1 MTADRQISDV
11 HLLAGRLAAAQ
22 NLEFGRAE
30 ELARKISTAD
40 DDIWLAA
47 LEWAT
52 TGQMPAEP
60 VVEHRNPALLSARMK
75 PSMVFTALMSLRS
88 DPERALSSLRH
99 PPRKSRQAEE
109 PQTEEG
115 VS

>member
-1 MTADRQISDV
+1 MTADRKISDV
-11 HLLAGRLAAAQ
+11 HLLAEKLAAAQ
-22 NLEFGRAE
+22 NLEVGRAE
-30 ELARKISTAD
+30 QLAQKISTAD

-52 TGQMPAEP
+52 TGRMPAEP
-60 VVEHRNPALLSARMK
+60 VIEQRNPALLSVRMK

-99 PPRKSRQAEE
+99 PPRKSRQ
-109 PQTEEG
+109 TEE
-115 VS
+115 

>member
-1 MTADRQISDV
+1 LTADRKISGV
-11 HLLAGRLAAAQ
+11 RHLAEKLAAAQ

-30 ELARKISTAD
+30 QLAQKISTAD
-40 DDIWLAA
+40 DDIWQAA

-60 VVEHRNPALLSARMK
+60 VIEERNPALLAIRMK

-88 DPERALSSLRH
+88 DPERALSALMH

-109 PQTEEG
+109 PRPEEEAN
-115 VS
+115 